1 VFNSKVLMNRKIE
14 LPPAF
19 TKNKKYINVV
29 IETPVNSR
37 NKFDFDKD
45 TGLFKLKKVLPQGF
59 SFPCDFGFIP
69 QTKGEDGD
77 PLDVLVM
84 MDEYTYPGCLIECR
98 LLGVI
103 KAEQT
108 EKDGKKERNDRFV
121 AVPAKM
127 CEYDNLQDIR
137 SIDKNKLD
145 ALTKFFEFYNEMEG
159 KKFSL
164 LGIDNEK
171 KARKLIRKQMND

>member
-1 VFNSKVLMNRKIE
+1 MSKKNE
-14 LPPAF
+14 LPSTFA
-19 TKNKKYINVV
+19 KKKKHINVI
-29 IETPVNSR
+29 IETPLDSR
-37 NKFDFDKD
+37 NKFEYVKEN
-45 TGLFKLKKVLPQGF
+45 GLFRLKKVLPQGF

-69 QTKGEDGD
+69 GTKGEDGD
-77 PLDVLVM
+77 PLDALVM

-121 AVPAKM
+121 TVPADMPEFDHLK
-127 CEYDNLQDIR
+127 DIYG
-137 SIDKNKLD
+137 IDKHKLD
-145 ALTKFFEFYNEMEG
+145 GIIKFFEFYNEMEG

-164 LGIDNEK
+164 LGIDDEK
-171 KARKLIRKQMND
+171 KALKLIMKQMND